1 MSLGFSDEFDE
12 RFRRLILEAR
22 RTEER
27 MARALKEFERSE
39 RCVVPLHELRPT
51 TDGYTLTVDLPG
63 VQKDEVGLTLE
74 GTSLFMTAPC
84 KSITEKRRRHAK
96 ELNYIIEIS
105 LPGDVDTKTVKATM
119 RNGLLRLEMKKRIGG
134 YKIRID

>member
-1 MSLGFSDEFDE
+1 MSFGPSDEFDE

-27 MARALKEFERSE
+27 MARAMKEFEHSE
-39 RCVVPLHELRPT
+39 RCIVPLHELRPT
-51 TDGYTLTVDLPG
+51 ADGYLLTVDLPG
-63 VQKDEVGLTLE
+63 VEKEEVGLTLE

-84 KSITEKRRRHAK
+84 KSVRERRKRHAK
-96 ELNYIIEIS
+96 ELDYIIEIS
-105 LPGDVDTKTVKATM
+105 LPGDVETKTMKATM
-119 RNGLLRLEMKKRIGG
+119 RNGLLRLDMKKRIGG

>member
-1 MSLGFSDEFDE
+1 MSFGLSDEFDE

-27 MARALKEFERSE
+27 MTRAMKEFEHSE

-51 TDGYTLTVDLPG
+51 ADGYLLTIDLPG
-63 VQKDEVGLTLE
+63 VEKEEVGLTLE

-84 KSITEKRRRHAK
+84 KSATERRKRHTK
-96 ELNYIIEIS
+96 ELNYMIEIS
-105 LPGDVDTKTVKATM
+105 LPSDVETKTIKATM
-119 RNGLLRLEMKKRIGG
+119 RNGLLALEMKKRVGG